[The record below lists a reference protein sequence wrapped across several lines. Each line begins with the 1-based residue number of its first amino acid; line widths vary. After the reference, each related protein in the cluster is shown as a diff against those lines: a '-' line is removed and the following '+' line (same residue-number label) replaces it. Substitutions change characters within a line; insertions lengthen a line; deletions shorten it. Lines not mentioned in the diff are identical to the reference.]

1 MIYRKVIVTG
11 EIVDVVECEGVGFR
25 YFQDIFSERT
35 FAPEELEPVSEARA
49 VENLHP
55 VGEAITGVKEI
66 DSTEILKNFDEC
78 IQPKLSE
85 IFSEKG
91 WDLDHKSAYNGY
103 LEGVFWVL
111 GKIKKKEVYE

>member
-1 MIYRKVIVTG
+1 MIYRKVITTG

-35 FAPEELEPVSEARA
+35 FAPEELEPVSEVRA

-55 VGEAITGVKEI
+55 VGEVITGVEEI

-78 IQPKLSE
+78 IQPHLSK

>member
-1 MIYRKVIVTG
+1 MRYRKVVITG
-11 EIVDVVECEGVGFR
+11 EIVEVVECEGVGFR

-35 FAPEELEPVSEARA
+35 FAPEELEPVPEVKA
-49 VENLHP
+49 VVNPCP
-55 VGEAITGVKEI
+55 VGEITTGVEEI
-66 DSTEILKNFDEC
+66 DSTEILKNFDEN
-78 IQPKLSE
+78 IQPKLSK

-111 GKIKKKEVYE
+111 GKIKKKEVYG